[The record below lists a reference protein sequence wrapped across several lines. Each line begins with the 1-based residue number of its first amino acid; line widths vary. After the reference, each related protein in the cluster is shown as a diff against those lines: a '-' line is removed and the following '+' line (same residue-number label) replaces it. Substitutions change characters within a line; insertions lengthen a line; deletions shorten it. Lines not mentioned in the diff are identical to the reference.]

1 MNRTFASLALVFVTL
16 ALAGCDNSDD
26 RVLQGWVEAEL
37 IFVSPDEQGRVETLK
52 VREGDHVKKG
62 DLLFTVD
69 DDLQKADV
77 VVRNTAVINAQ
88 QAFDRAKELLKSAA
102 GTQRTYDDAEAAL
115 RQAKANLEW
124 AQTRLAR
131 RNAHSPGDGTI
142 EQIYYRP
149 GETVP
154 AGRPVVAFLPPGNLK
169 IRFFAPQAALPELK
183 YGDVVGISCDGCDKG
198 LTAKISFIAR
208 SAEFTPPVIYSMEE
222 RAKLVFLIEAR
233 PDEGCEP
240 LWLPEGVYRAHPQWR
255 GPQCELGRIA
265 RMPYFAP
272 SIDEP
277 AVLELYREAMTDI
290 GRRFPDIDQFGF
302 MANDSGS
309 GLSWAP
315 CIYPGMNGPTRWRTR
330 DPGERLRQLARRHA
344 GGRRAGRRHR
354 ARQRVVQRAPR
365 RHRGRGPRQA
375 KAGPVHQLGHHL
387 RRTVVRT
394 RRRPRQRPVE
404 LPLPRRRARQ
414 HHRLRRRPAAR
425 LPQSRRRR
433 LARPKSPSRR
443 PTCRSPARCSKAY
456 SPSPAP
462 ACSPATARCCAA
474 PRPSPARRAA
484 ETLVGVW
491 NNVKL
496 ANLVLSKVQQ
506 KGFCHLLP
514 FAGVSMRWLVR
525 PLVPQPEKLT
535 PAEKTAHYRAFLFSP
550 RTRTRR
556 T

>member
-1 MNRTFASLALVFVTL
+1 MNRTLASLALVFVTL

-37 IFVSPDEQGRVETLK
+37 IFVSPDEQGRVESLK

-131 RNAHSPGDGTI
+131 RNAHSPSDGTI

-154 AGRPVVAFLPPGNLK
+154 AGRPVVALLPPGNLK

-233 PDEGCEP
+233 PEH
-240 LWLPEGVYRAHPQWR
+240 PEK
-255 GPQCELGRIA
+255 
-265 RMPYFAP
+265 F
-272 SIDEP
+272 
-277 AVLELYREAMTDI
+277 
-290 GRRFPDIDQFGF
+290 
-302 MANDSGS
+302 
-309 GLSWAP
+309 
-315 CIYPGMNGPTRWRTR
+315 
-330 DPGERLRQLARRHA
+330 
-344 GGRRAGRRHR
+344 
-354 ARQRVVQRAPR
+354 RVGQ
-365 RHRGRGPRQA
+365 
-375 KAGPVHQLGHHL
+375 PV
-387 RRTVVRT
+387 TVT
-394 RRRPRQRPVE
+394 
-404 LPLPRRRARQ
+404 
-414 HHRLRRRPAAR
+414 
-425 LPQSRRRR
+425 LPQG
-433 LARPKSPSRR
+433 PS
-443 PTCRSPARCSKAY
+443 K
-456 SPSPAP
+456 
-462 ACSPATARCCAA
+462 
-474 PRPSPARRAA
+474 
-484 ETLVGVW
+484 
-491 NNVKL
+491 
-496 ANLVLSKVQQ
+496 
-506 KGFCHLLP
+506 
-514 FAGVSMRWLVR
+514 
-525 PLVPQPEKLT
+525 
-535 PAEKTAHYRAFLFSP
+535 
-550 RTRTRR
+550 
-556 T
+556 